1 MSCLISF
8 YTNEQELLK
17 ALIKIH
23 NEDNDIELD
32 PMYFKGNFY
41 KNGVN
46 APKYKFDINP
56 QFENVVKANAKNLPL
71 DSGSISCM
79 ILDPPFLF
87 EKRNREQK
95 NYVSQTHTMFH
106 NGFEELE
113 ECYKGILKEAHRVL
127 KNKGILIFKCQDYTD
142 AKTTMTH
149 CYVWEW
155 AKELGF
161 YAKDIAILN
170 IPQSKIYNPN
180 LKQRHFRKT
189 HTYFWVFQKVR
200 KVDCLNSKEQKIAD
214 LEEKLAESEKN
225 FVVANNLRKN
235 SDEVLLNYKTE
246 KYGLDK
252 TIKEL
257 RKIKLSFPEK
267 EWYYKGFENCE
278 RQMSSHIA
286 DLTLEVKELKQQ
298 LAEKDEQIEYLK
310 GTTVSIE
317 NFENAISELDQDK
330 ISFAVEKLKQL
341 RHDIWTNQADD
352 GYTDMQVDLYDLN
365 DMIDIAIGQLTHQHE
380 DKGE

>member
-1 MSCLISF
+1 MGCLISF

-17 ALIKIH
+17 ALLKIH

-56 QFENVVKANAKNLPL
+56 QVENVVKANAKNLPL
-71 DSGSISCM
+71 DNESIGCM

-113 ECYKGILKEAHRVL
+113 ECYKGILKEAYRVL

-155 AKELGF
+155 AKEVGF

-200 KVDCLNSKEQKIAD
+200 KVGC
-214 LEEKLAESEKN
+214 KN
-225 FVVANNLRKN
+225 
-235 SDEVLLNYKTE
+235 E
-246 KYGLDK
+246 
-252 TIKEL
+252 
-257 RKIKLSFPEK
+257 
-267 EWYYKGFENCE
+267 
-278 RQMSSHIA
+278 
-286 DLTLEVKELKQQ
+286 
-298 LAEKDEQIEYLK
+298 
-310 GTTVSIE
+310 
-317 NFENAISELDQDK
+317 
-330 ISFAVEKLKQL
+330 
-341 RHDIWTNQADD
+341 
-352 GYTDMQVDLYDLN
+352 
-365 DMIDIAIGQLTHQHE
+365 
-380 DKGE
+380 